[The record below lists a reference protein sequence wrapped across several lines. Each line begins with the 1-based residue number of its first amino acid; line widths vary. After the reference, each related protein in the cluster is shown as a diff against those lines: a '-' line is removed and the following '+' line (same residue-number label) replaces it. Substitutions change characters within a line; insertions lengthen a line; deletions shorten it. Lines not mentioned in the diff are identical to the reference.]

1 MGNPRGVKR
10 DFRALEQRRFAALKL
25 LRQGYNQ
32 SEVARRV
39 KVCSQTVSWWARTV
53 SQQGEKALDAAGRAG
68 RKPLLDEKQRER
80 LIARLWEGPEKLG
93 YETPLWTC
101 DRVAHLIQEEFDVQY
116 HSGHVWKILRQ
127 LNWSPQRPAGR
138 ALERNEPA
146 IQQGKRKTWPD
157 IKKKPKQKGARSS
170 SSAKA
175 LSQRPH
181 RCRPWAPRGQT
192 PVLPYHFNGKTIS
205 VAAEMTLW
213 NFYFQIFEK
222 AVGQQEVIPFLAYLL
237 RYLKSP
243 LWVVWDRLPAHR
255 SLLVR
260 EFLDSLGGQIA
271 IEYLPPYAPE
281 LNPVEYLWGHWKQ
294 HTLPNVCPKDLWQLS
309 EGARRTLRRLRRRP
323 RLIGAFWRQSSLALK

>member
-10 DFRALEQRRFAALKL
+10 DFRALERRRFAALKL

-39 KVCSQTVSWWARTV
+39 KVCSQTVSRWARTF

-80 LIARLWEGPEKLG
+80 LIARLLEGPEKLG

-146 IQQGKRKTWPD
+146 IEQWKRKTWPD
-157 IKKKPKQKGARSS
+157 IKKKPKRKGARSS
-170 SSAKA
+170 SSTKA
-175 LSQRPH
+175 
-181 RCRPWAPRGQT
+181 G
-192 PVLPYHFNGKTIS
+192 
-205 VAAEMTLW
+205 
-213 NFYFQIFEK
+213 
-222 AVGQQEVIPFLAYLL
+222 
-237 RYLKSP
+237 
-243 LWVVWDRLPAHR
+243 
-255 SLLVR
+255 
-260 EFLDSLGGQIA
+260 
-271 IEYLPPYAPE
+271 
-281 LNPVEYLWGHWKQ
+281 
-294 HTLPNVCPKDLWQLS
+294 
-309 EGARRTLRRLRRRP
+309 
-323 RLIGAFWRQSSLALK
+323 